1 VLRSFRLANHRS
13 FRDEH
18 ELLLMPS
25 YDKTRPTVPVA
36 GIFGANASGKSNL
49 LDGLRF
55 MASAVRD
62 SYSRWYPGGRVPR
75 RPFSLGTGA
84 PDTPSVFVAEVLID
98 GVRHAYGFVVDDE
111 RVHEEWLYSY
121 PRSRKRLLF
130 DRTDDRVTFGSTV
143 PDQRSAK
150 FAVLADLTRP
160 NALFLSLAAQVGI
173 AELLPTYHWFAGSP
187 AMLRFADVF
196 AGRDPHA
203 VEAKIAEMF
212 DRDTANKALLTDLL
226 VAADFG
232 ITDIQVERIYVDA
245 RTQRAANALAG
256 LPLESWTELHYLDRV
271 RLAHGAGGLLDL
283 ADESAGTRA
292 WLSLMLPALDTL
304 RTGATLV
311 VDEIDTS
318 LHPRLASRLV
328 RLFQSEAN
336 PLGAQLLFTTHDA
349 TLLGTAF
356 GDDVLYRDQVWFVEK
371 DPDGASRLYP
381 LTDFYPRKGENTER
395 RYLVG
400 SYGGV
405 PVDSDLASLLVQGRR
420 EDVDANAS

>member
-1 VLRSFRLANHRS
+1 MLRSFRLANHRS
-13 FRDEH
+13 FRDEQ
-18 ELLLMPS
+18 ELLLMPA

-75 RPFSLGTGA
+75 RPFSLGAGA
-84 PDTPSVFVAEVLID
+84 PDTPSMFVAEVLID
-98 GVRHAYGFVVDDE
+98 GVRQAYGFVVDDE

-130 DRTDDRVTFGSTV
+130 ERTDDRVTFGSTV

-187 AMLRFADVF
+187 AMLRFADAF
-196 AGRDPHA
+196 AGRDLSA
-203 VEAKIAEMF
+203 VTVQVAEMLE
-212 DRDTANKALLTDLL
+212 RDAADKPLL
-226 VAADFG
+226 VDILIAADFG
-232 ITDIQVERIYVDA
+232 ITDIHVER
-245 RTQRAANALAG
+245 ALHAFQP
-256 LPLESWTELHYLDRV
+256 PLEWQLSHGDVRV
-271 RLAHGAGGLLDL
+271 RLAHAGGGLLDL
-283 ADESAGTRA
+283 VDESAGTRA
-292 WLSLMLPALDTL
+292 WLSLMLSALDAL

-328 RLFQSEAN
+328 RLFRSEAN

-356 GDDVLYRDQVWFVEK
+356 GDDVLDRDQVWFVEK
-371 DPDGASRLYP
+371 DTDGASRLYP

-405 PVDSDLASLLVQGRR
+405 PVDSDLESVLVQGRR
-420 EDVDANAS
+420 GDVDANAS